1 MATNEHGEDIYPVPV
16 ARRPLPPALLFGRT
30 FLRHP
35 RMLGSVVPSS
45 RFLISRVLRQADWT
59 RTRVVVEA
67 GPGVGTLTGPILDRL
82 AGDGSLVAFE
92 MNPTFVAHL
101 RSEFPDR
108 RLTVVHRSAAEAGAA
123 LAERGIASVDLLVS
137 GIPLSGLA
145 RSDRLALIAEWRR
158 LLRPGGVLVVYQFT
172 RSALPELRR
181 VFGHVRQEFEP
192 LNVLPARVFRCA
204 V

>member
-1 MATNEHGEDIYPVPV
+1 MATNEHGEELYPVPIP
-16 ARRPLPPALLFGRT
+16 RRLLPPGLLFGRT

-45 RFLISRVLRQADWT
+45 RFLISRVLRQVDWSA
-59 RTRVVVEA
+59 TRVVVEA
-67 GPGVGTLTGPILDRL
+67 GPGVGTLTGPILERL
-82 AGDGSLVAFE
+82 GRDGTLLAFE
-92 MNPTFVAHL
+92 MNPTFVTHL
-101 RSEFPDR
+101 QAEFPDR
-108 RLTVVHRSAAEAGAA
+108 RLVVVHRSAAEAREV
-123 LAERGIASVDLLVS
+123 LVERGTGPVDLLVS
-137 GIPLSGLA
+137 GIPLSGMA
-145 RSDRLALIAEWRR
+145 KSARLALIADWHR

-172 RSALPELRR
+172 RTALPELRR

>member
-1 MATNEHGEDIYPVPV
+1 MATNEHGQELYP
-16 ARRPLPPALLFGRT
+16 ARIPRRLLPPGLLFGRT

-45 RFLISRVLRQADWT
+45 RFLISRVLRQVDWSA
-59 RTRVVVEA
+59 TRVVVEA
-67 GPGVGTLTGPILDRL
+67 GPGVGTLTGPILERL
-82 AGDGSLVAFE
+82 GRDGTLVAFE
-92 MNPTFVAHL
+92 MNSTFVTHL
-101 RSEFPDR
+101 QAEFPDR
-108 RLTVVHRSAAEAGAA
+108 RLVVMHRSAAEAGQV
-123 LAERGIASVDLLVS
+123 LDERGTGPVDLLVS
-137 GIPLSGLA
+137 GIPLSGMSKSA
-145 RSDRLALIAEWRR
+145 RLALIAEWRR